1 MDDTQLLRC
10 LPEPAVKS
18 ETDDETGQ
26 TILLKPRYG
35 QGWLGRLLTRRLAKP
50 WVRVHLDDL
59 GTWVWQRL
67 DGERTIADLSEELR
81 VDFPDQDKPERRLL
95 MFVRQLVGTGLMQVR
110 LPAEA
115 TQESTDQA
123 TEKAASK
130 K

>member
-67 DGERTIADLSEELR
+67 DGERTLADLSEELR
-81 VDFPDQDKPERRLL
+81 ADFPDQDKPERRLL

-115 TQESTDQA
+115 TEGSTEEST
-123 TEKAASK
+123 EEAALK